1 MKPKLRQRPWA
12 RIVVGLVCV
21 LSLTLLAAC
30 GSQVMILAQGGAFRP
45 SGAYHMQRHVEQDL
59 AGTTHKM
66 WRIVSTIYPFQWKI
80 LR

>member
-45 SGAYHMQRHVEQDL
+45 SGMSSKTWQ
-59 AGTTHKM
+59 GTTHKM